1 MRCLLSFPCPIYF
14 VANSDDEFCAAA
26 GEQVDDRVLAALRV
40 MFSRSKQ
47 ELEGKTAA
55 QLGRYKVCNN
65 ENKETNINEVV
76 AVQKRK

>member
-1 MRCLLSFPCPIYF
+1 MRCLLSVACLISF
-14 VANSDDEFCAAA
+14 VANSDTDFCAAA
-26 GEQVDDRVLAALRV
+26 VEQVDDRILAALRV

-65 ENKETNINEVV
+65 ENNET
-76 AVQKRK
+76 Q